1 MLTTAAI
8 GANANDTGA
17 DSTTLEIIDAKLY
30 VPVVTLSAEGNAK
43 LSILLGEGFKRSVY
57 WNRCK
62 VIDNKEVK
70 TTDAN
75 AEKHIRERL
84 DSSYQGLI
92 QVITTGCLLDFAY
105 FEKKY
110 RLIAADL
117 SQQRALDADLR
128 AIQPIIF
135 TSKIKSTVAN
145 TRVIIYYILEQSK
158 ETILEF
164 AKGTTKVL

>member
-30 VPVVTLSAEGNAK
+30 APVVTLSAEGNAK
-43 LSILLGEGFKRSVY
+43 LSKLLGEGFKRSVY

-92 QVITTGCLLDFAY
+92 QVITTGCLLDFVY

-117 SQQRALDADLR
+117 SKQKALDADLR
-128 AIQPIIF
+128 AI
-135 TSKIKSTVAN
+135 K
-145 TRVIIYYILEQSK
+145 Y
-158 ETILEF
+158 
-164 AKGTTKVL
+164 

>member
-8 GANANDTGA
+8 GANANDTSA
-17 DSTTLEIIDAKLY
+17 DSRTLEIIDAKLY

-43 LSILLGEGFKRSVY
+43 LSKLLREGFKRSVY
-57 WNRCK
+57 RNRYK

-70 TTDAN
+70 FTDAN

-84 DSSYQGLI
+84 DLSYQGLI
-92 QVITTGCLLDFAY
+92 QVIRTGCLLDFAY

-117 SQQRALDADLR
+117 SKQRALDADLR

-135 TSKIKSTVAN
+135 TSKTKSTVAN
-145 TRVIIYYILEQSK
+145 TTVIFYYILEQSK
-158 ETILEF
+158 ETTLELF
-164 AKGTTKVL
+164 KGTTNIL